1 MHTPSTPHL
10 LSELRRIAALP
21 LEESYALPPQVF
33 SDEGFAALENERI
46 FRRAWQCVGREDE
59 VANPGDYLTDDL
71 AGDPIVVIRD
81 AAGAIRAFPN
91 ICRHRAARLLEGTGN
106 AKRIV
111 CPYHAWTYDLDGK
124 LVSAQYMPERFD
136 PAKVCLP
143 ALRTEEWEGF
153 VYVNPDPDAP
163 PLGPQ
168 LMRLSQRFHNH
179 RLADYR
185 CVLRVEET
193 WPANWKI
200 LFENFSE
207 PYHSFI
213 AHRTTVDPALPTRL
227 TRHDETGEDAWT
239 IYTQVRPPGV
249 TYEYGGEMRVLNEA
263 LTEKERAEYPIF
275 AVFPTHLCSVS
286 AERLFWISIRPRG
299 PGHVRVRWGVDAY
312 PGAMPEGDAGE
323 TRKRELKTSFDKI
336 NAEDREV
343 ISELQANAGSRYAVP
358 GRLSPKENCIW
369 EFQRYLARQMLPD
382 SQRVAG

>member
-1 MHTPSTPHL
+1 MPSLMTPNL

-33 SDEGFAALENERI
+33 TDEGFAALEDERI
-46 FRRAWQCVGREDE
+46 FKHAWQCVGRADE
-59 VANPGDYLTDDL
+59 LAQPGDYLTDDL
-71 AGDPIVVIRD
+71 GGDPIIVVRD
-81 AAGAIRAFPN
+81 GGGAIKAFPN
-91 ICRHRAARLLEGTGN
+91 ICRHRAARLLEGCGN

-124 LVSAQYMPERFD
+124 LLSAPFMSESFKPES
-136 PAKVCLP
+136 VCLTS
-143 ALRTEEWEGF
+143 LRTEVWGGF
-153 VYVNPDPDAP
+153 VYVNPDPNAA

-168 LMRLSQRFHNH
+168 LERLSQRFHNH
-179 RLADYR
+179 RLSDYR
-185 CVLRVEET
+185 TVMRVEET

-249 TYEYGGEMRVLNEA
+249 TYEYGAEMRVLNEA
-263 LTEKERAEYPIF
+263 LTERERAEYPIF

-312 PGAMPEGDAGE
+312 PGAMPEGEEGE
-323 TRKRELKTSFDKI
+323 ARKRQMRVRFDKI
-336 NAEDREV
+336 NGEDREI
-343 ISELQANAGSRYAVP
+343 ISRLQSNAASRYAVP

-369 EFQRYLARQMLPD
+369 EFQRYLAREMLP
-382 SQRVAG
+382 A